1 MKVNPGKINWG
12 DNNVIWEAE
21 CVSIILNHI
30 MADVSFIV
38 ALIACEFPCLVI
50 DKGRHT
56 HSLVTHFIMESSDI
70 SRSVGY
76 QDTWREA
83 QPSN

>member
-38 ALIACEFPCLVI
+38 ALIACEFPCLV
-50 DKGRHT
+50 DRK
-56 HSLVTHFIMESSDI
+56 
-70 SRSVGY
+70 SVV
-76 QDTWREA
+76 
-83 QPSN
+83 